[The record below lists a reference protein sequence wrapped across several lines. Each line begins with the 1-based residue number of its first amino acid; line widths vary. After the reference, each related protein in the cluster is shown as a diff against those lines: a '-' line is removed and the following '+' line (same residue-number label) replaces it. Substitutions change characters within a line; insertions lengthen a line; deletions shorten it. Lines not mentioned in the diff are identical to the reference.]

1 MNAMKDNF
9 FNNYILPIIRVINV
23 ILLVLFGL
31 ALSASSVLK
40 DKSLIEVNGYVW
52 LIVLGVSPFLSSI
65 IKYVIESKHEFYEW
79 DKKEREKRKH
89 FIDLLTLVVFCF
101 TYLSVFILAITLHD
115 FKHIEFKDLS
125 NPDIFDFSIRFIYGI
140 AFFLNSIFTIPLH
153 YRIYSEYLTIDNY
166 SLAKKP
172 NNWEWERTSAD
183 DIHDFM
189 NGTL

>member
-1 MNAMKDNF
+1 MKDNF

-23 ILLVLFGL
+23 ILLVIFGL
-31 ALSASSVLK
+31 ALIASSVLK
-40 DKSLIEVNGYVW
+40 DKSIIEVNGYVW
-52 LIVLGVSPFLSSI
+52 LIVFGVSPLLSSI

-79 DKKEREKRKH
+79 DKKERGKKKS
-89 FIDLLTLVVFCF
+89 FIAQLTFVVFCF

-115 FKHIEFKDLS
+115 FKYKEFRDLS
-125 NPDIFDFSIRFIYGI
+125 DPDIFDFSIRFIYGI
-140 AFFLNSIFTIPLH
+140 AFFLNSIFTVPLH

-183 DIHDFM
+183 DVHDFM